1 MFLSALFEWSTIF
14 FFILKHCFCPKIEL
28 THLFFKVRSL
38 IFKNALY
45 RGGGYK
51 DYDCTLS
58 TSGCWD
64 PPPPYKSINASIL
77 NRYIKACGFHTYNM
91 KILFYLDS
99 LRAKMHIKL
108 LRFGLLWWY
117 SIPFF
122 LSHRCLLTNVMI
134 TYNCCKLGALF
145 EFSETAFKS

>member
-1 MFLSALFEWSTIF
+1 MKKLRNLKYVFKCVIWMVDDF
-14 FFILKHCFCPKIEL
+14 FFILKHCFCPKVEL

-122 LSHRCLLTNVMI
+122 LSHRLSVDECHDNL
-134 TYNCCKLGALF
+134 
-145 EFSETAFKS
+145 

>member
-1 MFLSALFEWSTIF
+1 MRYLNGRRF
-14 FFILKHCFCPKIEL
+14 FFILKHCFCPKVEL

-45 RGGGYK
+45 RGGGDIK
-51 DYDCTLS
+51 TMIVLFQHQVAG
-58 TSGCWD
+58 T
-64 PPPPYKSINASIL
+64 PPPYKSINASIL